1 MWKMSDR
8 VVAVVVVVVVI
19 VGSGGSRGEGV
30 GTGEVAASG
39 LGSRGGAAED
49 WGGIVRGGGEA
60 WA

>member
-1 MWKMSDR
+1 
-8 VVAVVVVVVVI
+8 
-19 VGSGGSRGEGV
+19 
-30 GTGEVAASG
+30 VAASG